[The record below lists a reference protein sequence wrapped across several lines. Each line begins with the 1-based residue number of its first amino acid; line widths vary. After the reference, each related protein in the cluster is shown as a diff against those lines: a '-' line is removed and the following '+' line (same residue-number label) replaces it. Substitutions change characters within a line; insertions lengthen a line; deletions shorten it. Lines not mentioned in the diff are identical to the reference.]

1 MKYKLVI
8 MALVGHV
15 LVSVGYGSV
24 DCDGKDIRV
33 KIGDGGCSSIQ
44 AWHSGQKESSK
55 KYQKRK
61 DHCESATEMDGN
73 AFEGYTKYE
82 CIWKKL
88 SDKRGHECHRGDM
101 CQ

>member
-1 MKYKLVI
+1 MEYKLGRGLVVI
-8 MALVGHV
+8 CACM
-15 LVSVGYGSV
+15 SVGYGSV
-24 DCDGKDIRV
+24 DCKGKNINI
-33 KIGDGGCSSIQ
+33 KYGDGGCSSIQ
-44 AWHSGQKESSK
+44 AWYSGQNERSK